1 MHCKACNTRISSTT
15 RTCPHCGHAQ
25 PQARFSDQSAR
36 SQPTDDPADSHS
48 RLSPSSFT
56 TSAVPEVADMDVDLD
71 DEVELPLEDAMAM
84 GGDDSLR
91 SGARPAPSSVPA
103 SKPAAAAVAK
113 PVPARSERR
122 RSGGDRRVGSAGRR
136 ESDQSAEAGSSAV
149 AGMAIDAEQLRHLI
163 GEQPDLLES
172 GLRVLGEEGRR
183 QVGIGYG
190 TEVGEI
196 DLLARSESGDWV
208 IVMVA
213 GDDDGSTLVSDVL
226 HRVGWVRK
234 HLAEPGDRV
243 RAILLLDRVDE
254 ALGYAAAAV
263 SDTISFRTWRVS
275 IQFEPVDV

>member
-1 MHCKACNTRISSTT
+1 
-15 RTCPHCGHAQ
+15 
-25 PQARFSDQSAR
+25 
-36 SQPTDDPADSHS
+36 
-48 RLSPSSFT
+48 
-56 TSAVPEVADMDVDLD
+56 MDVDLD

-91 SGARPAPSSVPA
+91 SGTRPVPTSAAVPKQTAAAKPAPV
-103 SKPAAAAVAK
+103 
-113 PVPARSERR
+113 RNERR
-122 RSGGDRRVGSAGRR
+122 RSGGDRRTESAGRR
-136 ESDQSAEAGSSAV
+136 EADQSAESGSGAV
-149 AGMAIDAEQLRHLI
+149 AAMAIDAEQLRHLI

-275 IQFEPVDV
+275 IQFEAVDV